1 VNFSF
6 EDIVDNLGITSI
18 QLRELADKMEGVVK
32 EGQEITAE
40 RKQMNEYNERMLAKP
55 RKRVKSKI

>member
-1 VNFSF
+1 MNFSF